1 MIYEILNRS
10 WVGAQFPASSIGCRP
25 RKFRQHTS
33 RPTSSQLY
41 SKKLLMRMVSQLTRR
56 LTQVKTNQIVELC
69 CIKNDKKNWIRLAST
84 SDCLSVIFWL
94 KYSLSKFEKCMH
106 IHSVILFV
114 LSKCV
119 PGITRVW
126 QSHASI
132 CFMLLYAC
140 LCSSVCHHLL
150 PLPVCRHVWW
160 LWSWFYH
167 VSGWALDGHHREET
181 DLWQVRQWG
190 KSSVSLNLQTN
201 ASIIIWSVKQLLYS
215 WYKAL

>member
-1 MIYEILNRS
+1 
-10 WVGAQFPASSIGCRP
+10 
-25 RKFRQHTS
+25 
-33 RPTSSQLY
+33 
-41 SKKLLMRMVSQLTRR
+41 
-56 LTQVKTNQIVELC
+56 
-69 CIKNDKKNWIRLAST
+69 
-84 SDCLSVIFWL
+84 
-94 KYSLSKFEKCMH
+94 MH

-126 QSHASI
+126 QSHASL

-201 ASIIIWSVKQLLYS
+201 ASIIIWSVKKLLYS
-215 WYKAL
+215 WYKALLTFKPMLILIIKEEKWMKKRNLIGYDRCSNIQINIVWSPYIKCRKLERTSWNVMFSDNEHVCWGSLHHHNDGALLGLHRTYLQWLFL